1 MIAGQVV
8 AACMMIAAQTYTVP
22 PAVLVGIME
31 VEGGK
36 VGQAV
41 RNTNGTYDLG
51 PMQINTIWI
60 PELAEKWRV
69 SQPHAKKMVRDDPCV
84 NIHVAAWILR
94 QRIDYTGNLT
104 KGIAGYHS
112 FTPRHG
118 HPYARKVIAAMRRMD
133 LIED

>member
-1 MIAGQVV
+1 MITGQII
-8 AACMMIAAQTYTVP
+8 ATCMMMAAQTYTVP
-22 PAVLVGIME
+22 PAVLVGIMK

-41 RNTNGTYDLG
+41 ANKNGTHDLG
-51 PMQINTIWI
+51 IMQINTIWV
-60 PELAEKWRV
+60 PELADKWKV
-69 SQPHAKKMVRDDPCV
+69 SKPHAQKMIRDDPCI

-112 FTPRHG
+112 FTPRFG
-118 HPYARKVIAAMRRMD
+118 NPYALKVIAAMRRMD
-133 LIED
+133 LIQD